1 MTAQSFLETA
11 GIPLLLFAVLVYYG
25 VRLLILGDV
34 SAIRGKNKPPV
45 KDEKRYAKEAGK
57 LMLFFAAVTL
67 VMMFLLFINVYVAV
81 AAVVCGTVIL
91 GILWSRMDKKYGDG

>member
-45 KDEKRYAKEAGK
+45 KDEKMYAKGAGK
-57 LMLFFAAVTL
+57 LILYFAGVTFL
-67 VMMFLLFINVYVAV
+67 MMVLLFWNLYVAV
-81 AAVVCGTVIL
+81 AEIIVGTVIL
-91 GILWSRMDKKYGDG
+91 GFLWRRMNQKYGD